1 MSQHQERQFGSI
13 PELLAHLAHYL
24 PAQGPIGVFIHH
36 NTLHAFQHLPF
47 EQAVVEAGELFGA
60 EPYMS
65 EDAYR
70 ADLRRGRIRREDID
84 AVLAAEPNAEILPGR
99 LDRTHLRT
107 LLLRNPESHFDPATI
122 QWRIE
127 EGKLFTAS
135 ESDLFH
141 ACLER
146 VTTGP
151 ELHPSAPTRP
161 RDGIFSRTGIDIDE
175 EIHPLLIR
183 LSAAYLDQGYAYW
196 PMPLRERGF
205 FAAALALL
213 GQKLSLESGAL
224 SGLAAECRRQ
234 ILMEFTPEESIL
246 NSLEFFAVPSGNF
259 EEFLKAELL
268 ALPGWAGIFHQLE
281 AHPQLAPHVRL
292 PASLAAFLAVRLLLV
307 RVATNNALS
316 GEARLW
322 RTTALVQRD
331 DRLAKA
337 ARKFDTLRRLGLNAT
352 EVRATDP
359 VAWAKLSAEIHACG
373 PLEIRRL
380 FHLAYERRH
389 ERQILLPLRTFRQSH
404 PPQPIAEP
412 PVAQVFFC
420 IDEREESIRRHLEE
434 IDPAIHTYGAAGF
447 FGVAINYEGI
457 DDAHAVDLCPV
468 VVTPQHAVRER
479 VPQHQEA
486 HFARR
491 QSLRRAWARFTHNG
505 FIASRSLLRGWLATA
520 TVGAFSLL
528 PLLVRVLTPRQYTR
542 LRNLFNEIIVPRPE
556 TELSFTHS
564 GEEEIHGLQFG
575 FSIAEQA
582 DRVAG
587 VLAGAGLASNFSS
600 LVFVL
605 GHGSTSLNNPHESA
619 HDCGACGGRR
629 GGPNGRLFAAMA
641 NHPDVR
647 AALVSRGIEIPSST
661 WFVGGYHD
669 TCSDDVELYD
679 LHYLPE
685 ALRPQF
691 DRVRASLDKARAASA
706 HERARR
712 FEFAASARTFDAA
725 LLHVEERSDHLAEP
739 RPEYGHCTN
748 SVCFVGRRETTRG
761 LFFDRRAFLVS
772 YDASIDPDAVYLG
785 RQLGAV
791 VPVCGGI
798 SLEYYFSFVDN
809 ERYGCGTKLPHN
821 VTGLIGVMNGQSS
834 DLRTG
839 LPWQMVEIHEPVR
852 ILFVVEA
859 TEAAILKTID
869 SNATIAE
876 FVVNRWI
883 RLAALHPESG
893 AISVY
898 RDGVF
903 EPLQGEPQDLPVAAA
918 SADWYRGR
926 MEHLPVA
933 RILASEVH
941 AS

>member
-1 MSQHQERQFGSI
+1 MREHASHSI
-13 PELLAHLAHYL
+13 DPLHALLEELSHLL

-47 EQAVVEAGELFGA
+47 ERAVVDAAGLFGA

-70 ADLRRGRIRREDID
+70 AELRRGRIRREDID
-84 AVLAAEPNAEILPGR
+84 AVLAAEPNAPILPGR
-99 LDRTHLRT
+99 LDRNQLRS
-107 LLLRNPESHFDPATI
+107 LLLQHPESHCDPATI

-127 EGKLFTAS
+127 EGKLFTAA

-146 VTTGP
+146 VSTGP
-151 ELHPSAPTRP
+151 KQHPTAPVRP
-161 RDGIFSRTGIDIDE
+161 RDGIFARCGVDIDDDV
-175 EIHPLLIR
+175 H
-183 LSAAYLDQGYAYW
+183 QGYAYW
-196 PMPLRERGF
+196 PMPARERGF
-205 FAAALALL
+205 FAAALTLL
-213 GQKLSLESGAL
+213 AQPCSLEAGNL

-234 ILMEFTPEESIL
+234 LFLQCGAADSIRD
-246 NSLEFFAVPSGNF
+246 SLEAFAIPISGARD
-259 EEFLKAELL
+259 FLREELL
-268 ALPGWAGIFHQLE
+268 ALPGWAGIFNQLE
-281 AHPQLAPHVRL
+281 NHPQLAPHVRL
-292 PASLAAFLAVRLLLV
+292 PASLADYLALRLLLV
-307 RVATNNALS
+307 KVAAGNALN
-316 GEARLW
+316 GKMLLW
-322 RTTALVQRD
+322 RTPLCAPAE
-331 DRLAKA
+331 DRLAIA
-337 ARKFDTLRRLGLNAT
+337 ARWFDTLRRLGLSAA
-352 EVRATDP
+352 EVRTMLSP
-359 VAWAKLSAEIHACG
+359 AWSALAAEIHDCG
-373 PLEIRRL
+373 SLELRRL

-389 ERQILLPLRTFRQSH
+389 ERQILLPLATFRRDC
-404 PPQPIAEP
+404 PPRPAGSP
-412 PVAQVFFC
+412 PAAQVFFC

-479 VPQHQEA
+479 VPEA
-486 HFARR
+486 DAPQYARR
-491 QSLRRAWARFTHNG
+491 LSLRRAWARIARSG
-505 FIASRSLLRGWLATA
+505 FIASRSLVRGWLATA

-528 PLLVRVLTPRQYTR
+528 PLLVRILTPRQYTR
-542 LRNLFNEIIVPRPE
+542 LRNLFNEILVPRPE
-556 TELSFTHS
+556 TELSFTHA
-564 GEEEIHGLQFG
+564 GDAEIHGLQFG
-575 FSIAEQA
+575 FSIPEQA

-587 VLAGAGLASNFSS
+587 VLAAAGLTANFSP
-600 LVFVL
+600 LVVVL

-629 GGPNGRLFAAMA
+629 GGPNARLFAAMA

-647 AALVSRGIEIPSST
+647 AALAVRGVAIPDST
-661 WFVGGYHD
+661 WFLGGYHD
-669 TCSDDVELYD
+669 TCSDDVEIYD
-679 LHYLPE
+679 LQLLP
-685 ALRPQF
+685 ASLGGLF
-691 DRVRASLDKARAASA
+691 LRVRSSLDKARAASA
-706 HERARR
+706 QERARR
-712 FEFAASARTFDAA
+712 FEFANSARDGKAA

-748 SVCFVGRRETTRG
+748 SVCFVGRRALTRG

-772 YDASIDPDAVYLG
+772 YDATIDPDGLYLA

-852 ILFVVEA
+852 ILFVVDASEEIILA
-859 TEAAILKTID
+859 TFSSNPTIR
-869 SNATIAE
+869 E
-876 FVVNRWI
+876 FLENRWI
-883 RLAALHPESG
+883 RLAAIHPDSG
-893 AISVY
+893 AVSVY
-898 RDGVF
+898 RDGRF
-903 EPLQGEPQDLPVAAA
+903 EALEGEPQDLPIADSSAA
-918 SADWYRGR
+918 WYGGR

-933 RILASEVH
+933 RIQIAEAHS
-941 AS
+941 S